1 MIDLNYKTKLD
12 EIKKIIIQWN
22 SRSLTPLGRLTVI
35 KTLLIPKVNHLILAL
50 PNPSEE
56 VIKSFENDL
65 YNFFYGKVKFT
76 K

>member
-1 MIDLNYKTKLD
+1 MIR
-12 EIKKIIIQWN
+12 WN
-22 SRSLTPLGRLTVI
+22 SRSLTPFGRLTVI
-35 KTLLIPKVNHLILAL
+35 KTLPIPKINHLILAL